1 MKKPVAITL
10 AFLFSVTVLLSGA
23 FGYSDCAAKCGREM
37 AKAHQHAAMES
48 ARLTAPNCCAGV
60 KKNTCEMA
68 RTVEI
73 KIPECSMTSH
83 QTVAPDPISIGF
95 LPSDTETDIFR
106 PTRSNRRFIAG
117 EINSKLPIYLKT
129 LSILC

>member
-23 FGYSDCAAKCGREM
+23 FGYSDCVEKCAYEM
-37 AKAHQHAAMES
+37 AKTHQHASMGS
-48 ARLTAPNCCAGV
+48 ASLTAPNCCSGV
-60 KKNTCEMA
+60 MKNTCEMA

-73 KIPECSMTSH
+73 KIPECSMTGH
-83 QTVAPDPISIGF
+83 QTVTPDPVSIGF
-95 LPSDTETDIFR
+95 LPGDTATDIFR
-106 PTRSNRRFIAG
+106 TTRTHQRFIAG
-117 EINSKLPIYLKT
+117 EISSKLPIYLKT